1 MGMNGLA
8 RPSVEAGG
16 LAGLAGAEEVVA
28 GGGLAGLA
36 DGADEVVAAGALA
49 EFGGGADEVVAP
61 GGLGG
66 VCATASETRRGS
78 PTSAPAIQIR
88 SIMQQDPTPQ
98 GRASCA
104 ARVCFTIPIKVTNL
118 SPRLKCCGG
127 ARFLA
132 HYAACAENAKAARGR
147 PLRSADALVGFHSM
161 PGESR
166 LLRARR

>member
-88 SIMQQDPTPQ
+88 SIMQQDPIRQ
-98 GRASCA
+98 RRASCA

-118 SPRLKCCGG
+118 SLRLKC
-127 ARFLA
+127 
-132 HYAACAENAKAARGR
+132 
-147 PLRSADALVGFHSM
+147 
-161 PGESR
+161 
-166 LLRARR
+166 